1 MEAALE
7 KPIPRK
13 GMDISKMIRNGQ
25 DHLPQQLRI
34 PLTLREGVPQHVPY
48 TSNPAAK
55 CNALFQFA
63 CGEDVLCHR
72 FDEVPDVKRML
83 DDWHASVLPRLMQFQ
98 SINKHKVQSVLW
110 IRNLSC
116 SDSDPNSDLDLD
128 SVLDCL

>member
-1 MEAALE
+1 
-7 KPIPRK
+7 
-13 GMDISKMIRNGQ
+13 
-25 DHLPQQLRI
+25 
-34 PLTLREGVPQHVPY
+34 
-48 TSNPAAK
+48 
-55 CNALFQFA
+55 
-63 CGEDVLCHR
+63 
-72 FDEVPDVKRML
+72 VPDVKRML